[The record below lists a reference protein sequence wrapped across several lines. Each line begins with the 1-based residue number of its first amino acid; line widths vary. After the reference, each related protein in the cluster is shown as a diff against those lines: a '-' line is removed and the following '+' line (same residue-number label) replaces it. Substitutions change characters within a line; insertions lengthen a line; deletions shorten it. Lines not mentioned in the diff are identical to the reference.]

1 MLVFFVL
8 RGKAC
13 PVQNPSEYVDDRRLW
28 RGVVENPRHGRTQR
42 LGPDAESSQGPPE
55 SKFQVRARAR
65 AALSCPE
72 HRLRAQIRR
81 CTPAGAAAF
90 SGELPRRSTLHWP
103 VSISSCKSWQHP
115 FHRRGCLSERT
126 ALHGGAHGCG
136 TVLGRHGG
144 DLGAHAHVQVL
155 KMSMFRL

>member
-1 MLVFFVL
+1 M
-8 RGKAC
+8 
-13 PVQNPSEYVDDRRLW
+13 PVQNPSECADDLLLW
-28 RGVVENPRHGRTQR
+28 RGVGGSPRHGRTQR
-42 LGPDAESSQGPPE
+42 LAPDAASSPGPPE
-55 SKFQVRARAR
+55 SKFQVRPRAR
-65 AALSCPE
+65 AALCCPE
-72 HRLRAQIRR
+72 HRLQAQIGP

-103 VSISSCKSWQHP
+103 VFITSCKSWPHP
-115 FHRRGCLSERT
+115 FHRQGCRSERT
-126 ALHGGAHGCG
+126 ALLGGAHCCG